1 MLDKYPK
8 IKYPAETDVL
18 WNEVDDVFVIEKID
32 GANGRF
38 TVTENGQ
45 IVFGSR
51 NVKFTT
57 DNGEPLP
64 LSETNKQFRHA
75 IKYLQKTIDTETFL
89 SLADGR
95 DVTMFGECLHKH
107 HIDYDEWDE
116 VHPEIDSETPNF
128 VLFDVCIDGEFV
140 DYETLQVWATE
151 LDIDTPQLVTRG
163 SVDLETLE
171 IPQSM
176 YRETDSEAEREFDRL
191 GKAEGVIIRRPNGDR
206 AKIVSPD
213 FKETNAV
220 SKEEQSLDSSVKSDI
235 QIFVDKYITK
245 GRVIKK
251 ATELKH
257 EEKYDGSLEMRMME
271 DLHAIVFEDA
281 LEEAE
286 EYSEDDFSAKEV
298 DVLHDKSASKTATLL
313 QQELQR

>member
-1 MLDKYPK
+1 MLEKYPK
-8 IKYPAETDVL
+8 IKYPAETEVL
-18 WNEVDDVFVIEKID
+18 WNEVDDVVVMEKLD

-38 TVTENGQ
+38 TVTEDGK

-51 NVKFTT
+51 NVKFTE
-57 DNGEPLP
+57 NGDPLP
-64 LSETNKQFRHA
+64 ISETNKQFRHA
-75 IKYLQKTIDTETFL
+75 IKYLQDNLDTETFL
-89 SLADGR
+89 ALADGR
-95 DVTMFGECLHKH
+95 DVTLFGECLHKH
-107 HIDYDEWDE
+107 HIDYDEWE
-116 VHPEIDSETPNF
+116 GVYPEIDSETPNF

-140 DYETLQVWATE
+140 DYATLQVWATE
-151 LDIDTPQLVTRG
+151 LDLETPQLVTRG
-163 SVDLETLE
+163 SIDLETLE

-176 YRETDSEAEREFDRL
+176 YRETDSEAEREFDKL
-191 GKAEGVIIRRPNGDR
+191 GKAEGVVLRRPNGDR

-213 FKETNAV
+213 FKEKNAV

-235 QIFVDKYITK
+235 QTFVDKYITK

-281 LEEAE
+281 LDEAG
-286 EYSEDDFSAKEV
+286 EYSEDDFEEEEL